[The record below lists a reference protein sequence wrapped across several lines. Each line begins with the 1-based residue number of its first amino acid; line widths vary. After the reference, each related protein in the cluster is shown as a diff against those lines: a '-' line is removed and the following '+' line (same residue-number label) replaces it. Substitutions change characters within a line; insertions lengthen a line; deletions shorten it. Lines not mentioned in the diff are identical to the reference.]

1 MTALRN
7 RARSVWPLLACLLL
21 FGLLVV
27 VVTPLHD
34 FPMGDDWE
42 YARTVQRLITTGQ
55 FYRSPV
61 VQATVFFPALW
72 GALFAWLLGFSFTT
86 LRLSTLPLAAGT
98 LAAFYLILGELRCA
112 PGRRPLGPLALM
124 VAPLFLLRG
133 PSVMTSV
140 PGLLWL
146 MA

>member
-7 RARSVWPLLACLLL
+7 RARSLWPLLACLLL

-27 VVTPLHD
+27 LANPLHD

-61 VQATVFFPALW
+61 VQATVFFPAVW

-98 LAAFYLILGELRCA
+98 LAGFYRILGEMGFEPRQ
-112 PGRRPLGPLALM
+112 PPLGALAL
-124 VAPLFLLRG
+124 VCAPLFVVHTL
-133 PSVMTSV
+133 SV
-140 PGLLWL
+140 
-146 MA
+146 